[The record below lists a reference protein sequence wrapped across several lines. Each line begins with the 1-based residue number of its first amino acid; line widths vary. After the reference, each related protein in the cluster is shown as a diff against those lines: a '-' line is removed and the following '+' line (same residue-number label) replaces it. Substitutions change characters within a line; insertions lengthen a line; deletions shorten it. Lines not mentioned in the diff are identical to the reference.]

1 MNYAKM
7 QKKRSIIN
15 KEVVSLARYQLKKK
29 DMPLIEFEL
38 NKNEL
43 GDYSVSIVS
52 MSEAK
57 DDYPEK
63 VYNND
68 SLLEWLR
75 RRMIPRNRTFVE
87 EILSSQ
93 GLQRHDLAGLLDVCL
108 GLSVND
114 VYWVTRKEF
123 TGTFREYNL
132 YENSFSEALS
142 LVAFTGYSDTI
153 KELSPSP
160 EMTTNGMLPKCW
172 RRIDS
177 SLYLYKGG
185 TNPSEFSKGG
195 NEPYTEYYA
204 AQVAEAMG
212 IEHVTYNLEKWKN
225 ILAST
230 CRNFTSLDHS
240 FVPIGKLL
248 QDGTLTSLV
257 EVIKKNNAYDSFK
270 DMILLDAVLLN
281 EDRHFG
287 NFGFLKNNETNQY
300 EKMAPLFDHGISLLS
315 HLSNKDI
322 LDNSKIEQYIKDH
335 SYSALGRP
343 HDELVSL
350 FCSRQDIRKLR
361 QLFDFHFKKHDLY
374 NFEDE
379 RLQVIESFV
388 QERSRDL
395 IRVIEQNKTV
405 NLNDPVQDTIRD
417 ELFGYQYEYR
427 GDDENGGICKIYDS
441 NEGFVEEFEISK
453 SDLEQMDAITFIEN
467 KIEVLAEEQTKCR

>member
-1 MNYAKM
+1 MFLISKYGFKTIMKLLASYNL
-7 QKKRSIIN
+7 N
-15 KEVVSLARYQLKKK
+15 KYRLSFNLLDKLEDKQLFKGGFPLARYQLKKK
-29 DMPLIEFEL
+29 ELPLIEFDL
-38 NKNEL
+38 NKNDL

-52 MSEAK
+52 MNKAK
-57 DDYPEK
+57 ENYPEK
-63 VYNND
+63 VHDNQ
-68 SLLEWLR
+68 SLLEWLKK
-75 RRMIPRNRTFVE
+75 RMIPRNRAFVK

-93 GLQRHDLAGLLDVCL
+93 GLQRHHLTDFLDTCL
-108 GLSVND
+108 DLSVND
-114 VYWVTRKEF
+114 VYWVTKKEF
-123 TGTFREYNL
+123 TGSFKDYNL

-172 RRIDS
+172 RRINGT
-177 SLYLYKGG
+177 LFLYKGG
-185 TNPSEFSKGG
+185 TNSLEFSNGG
-195 NEPYTEYYA
+195 NEPYTEFYA
-204 AQVAEAMG
+204 SQIAEVMG
-212 IEHVTYNLEKWKN
+212 IDHVAYNLEKWKN

-322 LDNSKIEQYIKDH
+322 LNNGKVEQYIKNH
-335 SYSALGRP
+335 IYSALGRP

-350 FCSRQDIRKLR
+350 FCDRQDIRKLR
-361 QLFDFHFKKHDLY
+361 QLFDFHFKKHNLY
-374 NFEDE
+374 NFDND

-388 QERSRDL
+388 QTRSRDL
-395 IRVIEQNKTV
+395 IQIIEQN
-405 NLNDPVQDTIRD
+405 
-417 ELFGYQYEYR
+417 
-427 GDDENGGICKIYDS
+427 
-441 NEGFVEEFEISK
+441 SK
-453 SDLEQMDAITFIEN
+453 SS
-467 KIEVLAEEQTKCR
+467 